1 MGKGVARTIM
11 AVLGATMIF
20 IGVMLWNTMKNTEDE
35 RNNIEVYLYDGKTQ
49 VIEFESLSLVPGDE
63 CGYRVVLKDEHDDQY
78 KLELDFR
85 QGEESTLQ
93 NFARVKFVSSGVV
106 IYDDLLANAIEND
119 DMVLNVDFEKNKNT
133 VIDIIYYLPIETG
146 NEAKNAV
153 AVFELYLEA
162 SNEEV
167 DHE

>member
-119 DMVLNVDFEKNKNT
+119 DMVLNVDFEKNKSLLQ
-133 VIDIIYYLPIETG
+133 DYYKHLPT
-146 NEAKNAV
+146 NRK
-153 AVFELYLEA
+153 
-162 SNEEV
+162 
-167 DHE
+167 